1 MFRSTL
7 FKKAAAVANATSA
20 ASNRKTLITSMKRTT
35 GYSLIQC
42 KRALEAAD
50 YNPEAA
56 TQWLADKAKA
66 EGWSKM
72 EALSARRAKEG
83 YCCVV
88 QDSNYVSMFELNCE
102 TDFVAKT
109 PAFRK
114 LLVDIGENILAD
126 GKNDEDKN
134 KERIAD
140 AVYKIREN
148 IVLNRVKVI
157 NKTNKEIGYC
167 VHNSEVFNPHVQ
179 GGRFTAVTIG
189 QNGKFPHNLHC
200 TAQQVM
206 GTNPTKVGKWNVE
219 EFEKMRTV
227 EELTDFD
234 SLKSDLAVMK
244 PDLSIESIEAMNG
257 LELKSHFKK
266 IDSEENRLLYQE
278 HLIKGRFCV
287 GKYLNETGGKVV
299 QFHRYQLGEDLDE

>member
-114 LLVDIGENILAD
+114 LLVELGENILAD
-126 GKNDEDKN
+126 GKHDQ
-134 KERIAD
+134 ERNTAAIANSIY
-140 AVYKIREN
+140 VLREN
-148 IVLNRVKVI
+148 VLLNRVVVLPKDD
-157 NKTNKEIGYC
+157 KEMAIGKY
-167 VHNSEVFNPHVQ
+167 VHNPCC
-179 GGRFTAVTIG
+179 FT
-189 QNGKFPHNLHC
+189 P
-200 TAQQVM
+200 
-206 GTNPTKVGKWNVE
+206 
-219 EFEKMRTV
+219 
-227 EELTDFD
+227 
-234 SLKSDLAVMK
+234 
-244 PDLSIESIEAMNG
+244 
-257 LELKSHFKK
+257 
-266 IDSEENRLLYQE
+266 
-278 HLIKGRFCV
+278 
-287 GKYLNETGGKVV
+287 
-299 QFHRYQLGEDLDE
+299 